1 MTRLIVV
8 RHGHSGTNASH
19 RYTGQLD
26 VALTAQGHEQAA
38 CVARYLAENEQID
51 AIYSSDLSRAMD
63 TARPTAA
70 AFGLSVVPMR
80 ELRELHMGIFSG
92 MPYSE
97 VRRDYGELV
106 KRRAEDPAVRCPEG
120 ESFADLFARIDR
132 AIGEILAASR
142 SKTVA
147 VFTHAGGVRCIDCI
161 ASGGTYREAP
171 SYPLIDNAA
180 ITIYRVENGQ
190 FVRELHGA
198 TEHLRGIAP
207 HPTQPL

>member
-1 MTRLIVV
+1 MTRLIIV
-8 RHGHSGTNASH
+8 RHGHSVTNASQ

-26 VALTAQGHEQAA
+26 VPLTEQGHEQAA

-63 TARPTAA
+63 TARPTAT
-70 AFGLSVVPMR
+70 AFGLPVAPMR

-92 MPYSE
+92 MLYSD
-97 VRRDYGELV
+97 VKRDHGELV
-106 KRRAEDPAVRCPEG
+106 KRRAKDPDVRCPEG
-120 ESFADLFARIDR
+120 ESFADLFSRIDR
-132 AIGEILAASR
+132 AIGEILAATKG
-142 SKTVA
+142 KTVA

-161 ASGGTYREAP
+161 AEGGTYREAL

-180 ITIYRVENGQ
+180 ITIYRVENGR

-198 TEHLRGIAP
+198 TEHLRGTALP
-207 HPTQPL
+207 PTKPL